1 MIDVLKKIESSF
13 IDRKYPYN
21 FFIFWDWFYYYSSH
35 WKISSTL
42 TYHYSNE
49 ILNTNRIDRW
59 KLLDAFSKI
68 EFLLGYIIFAKVN
81 NYENIDFFDRTFY
94 IEWKDI
100 IDSLNFH
107 KRIKFIESWKL
118 IKDPEIKKKFSK
130 IYLLKDVRNQVAHLV
145 NINEI
150 IYSNVLL
157 KTQLDELKEDINEIW
172 NILLEIY
179 NSIRNQ
185 KEFIDYLITK
195 LSDKKYV
202 SK

>member
-21 FFIFWDWFYYYSSH
+21 FFIFGDGFYYYSSH
-35 WKISSTL
+35 GKISSTL

-49 ILNTNRIDRW
+49 ILNTNRIDRG